1 MKNSNSDSQTYPEI
15 DADGLTAL
23 VRGNNLGEVR
33 RYFNRS
39 LMALPVLRP
48 QWRDLQAAL
57 QNENTALIR
66 LLVTWGA
73 KPTADEFKAFMAERG
88 ARAPGDRQRLQLG
101 GLPLA
106 DLPQTTETLPAETLP
121 AAFNAP
127 AAPVADPYPVSA
139 IPQEWRDLL
148 AALHKAGAPEAIIAG
163 GALRDTYNGRP
174 VKDVDIFLS
183 DRFMN
188 KRLVKK
194 AMAAAG
200 LAIHKQ
206 EIASG
211 YGIAHTKFKS
221 ARAAQFEKV
230 STKMQRDSYGAVF
243 ESRSVKSGAE
253 AWTVIAG
260 PAKTEYNIVFVKG
273 EAGKDMKR
281 EQASG
286 GRVAYILLPLFD
298 IGLCQIGYD
307 GRRVITTAAYEKDAT
322 QKILSVVRPNHAAP
336 EHLRRIYKKYSD
348 FALCEHARE
357 LAPDLVGGPQKTSKP
372 LPKKKQKPA
381 VDSYGYIQRPKQQ
394 PSSYGYIRPSKKSY
408 NWNGY

>member
-1 MKNSNSDSQTYPEI
+1 MKNSNSDSQTYPEL
-15 DADGLTAL
+15 DPDSLTAL
-23 VRGNNLGEVR
+23 VRGNNVGEVR

-39 LMALPVLRP
+39 LLALPVLRP
-48 QWRDLQAAL
+48 QWRDLQVAL

-66 LLVTWGA
+66 LLITWGA
-73 KPTADEFKAFMAERG
+73 KPTADEFKTFMAERG
-88 ARAPGDRQRLQLG
+88 ARAASDRQRLQLG

-106 DLPQTTETLPAETLP
+106 DLPATVEGMPAS
-121 AAFNAP
+121 FNAAASA
-127 AAPVADPYPVSA
+127 AAPVAAPYPIDA
-139 IPQEWRDLL
+139 MPQEWRRLL

-163 GALRDTYNGRP
+163 GALRDLYNDRP
-174 VKDVDIFLS
+174 IKDVDIFLA

-200 LAIHKQ
+200 LEIHKQ
-206 EIASG
+206 EVAG
-211 YGIAHTKFKS
+211 DYGISHTKFKS

-230 STKMQRDSYGAVF
+230 STKTRRDSYGAVF

-260 PAKTEYNIVFVKG
+260 PDKTEYNIVFVKG

-286 GRVAYILLPLFD
+286 GRVANILLPLFD

-307 GRRVITTAAYEKDAT
+307 GRRVITTAGYEKDAA
-322 QKILSVVRPNHAAP
+322 QKMLSVLRPNHAAP

-348 FALCEHARE
+348 FTLCDRARE
-357 LAPDLVGGPQKTSKP
+357 LAPDLLNPPQKTAKP
-372 LPKKKQKPA
+372 LPQKKKKPV
-381 VDSYGYIQRPKQQ
+381 VDSYGYIQRPKPQ